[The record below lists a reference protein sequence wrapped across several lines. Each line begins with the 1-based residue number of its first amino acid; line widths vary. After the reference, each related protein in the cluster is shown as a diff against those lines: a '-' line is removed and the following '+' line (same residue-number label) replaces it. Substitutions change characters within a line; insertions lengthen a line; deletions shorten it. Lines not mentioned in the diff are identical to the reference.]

1 MLKPLRKKKRYFCS
15 ISPPFPYLYREK
27 PTNLEDLSI
36 SGINSVSSADKCKL
50 TLDNSE
56 EDSKR
61 IDNMLPVIIHPSLQV
76 PCMAWLHLFSLISYV
91 IFQPFGIGTSLL
103 CVCKTLTVLVWD
115 PQKHFECTSIILYPA
130 ASLPAIAAWRKHRS
144 AVPKH
149 RTATIQHLAR
159 PRSGGSRRAFWST
172 A

>member
-76 PCMAWLHLFSLISYV
+76 PCMA
-91 IFQPFGIGTSLL
+91 
-103 CVCKTLTVLVWD
+103 
-115 PQKHFECTSIILYPA
+115 
-130 ASLPAIAAWRKHRS
+130 
-144 AVPKH
+144 
-149 RTATIQHLAR
+149 
-159 PRSGGSRRAFWST
+159 
-172 A
+172 